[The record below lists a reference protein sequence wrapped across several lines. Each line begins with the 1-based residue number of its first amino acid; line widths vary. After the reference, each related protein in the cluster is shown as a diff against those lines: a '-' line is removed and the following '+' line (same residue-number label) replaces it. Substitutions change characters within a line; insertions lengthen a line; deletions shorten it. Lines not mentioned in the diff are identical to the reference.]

1 MLYAGIKID
10 LYAMLDSSLWRK
22 FLDMRDAVVKDMAMR
37 DKIVWIFEVE

>member
-10 LYAMLDSSLWRK
+10 LYAMLDSVLWRK
-22 FLDMRDAVVKDMAMR
+22 FFDMRDAVVKDRAMR